1 LTSSRTTTQD
11 ITDTVVASFSKC
23 DSPRLGQIMEE
34 LVKHLHAFAAKVGL
48 TPAEWEAAIR
58 ILTATGHITD
68 ERRQEF
74 ILWSDALGLSS
85 LVDAM
90 AHPGLPAT
98 TEATVLGPFWTP
110 DAPERAFGESMIE
123 RPAGT
128 PALVR
133 GHVLSSD
140 GSPIAEAELDVWQNG
155 GDQLY
160 TVQDPTA
167 PEGHLRGRFRTQAD
181 GSYAFVGVRP
191 TPYTIP
197 SDGPVGEM
205 LKATGR
211 HPWRPAHLHMIVTA
225 PGYQRLTTHIFDADS
240 EYLDADA
247 VFAVKQS
254 LVRRFAPRSA
264 DDPERPSNIE
274 GPWCSLETDIVL
286 EPARG

>member
-1 LTSSRTTTQD
+1 LASSRTTTED

-23 DSPRLGQIMEE
+23 DSPRLRQIMEE
-34 LVKHLHAFAAKVGL
+34 LVRHLHAFATTVGL
-48 TPAEWEAAIR
+48 TPEEWETAIR

-98 TEATVLGPFWTP
+98 TEATVLGPFWTA
-110 DAPERAFGESMIE
+110 DAPVRDYGESMIE

-128 PALVR
+128 PTLVQGR
-133 GHVLSSD
+133 VSSA
-140 GSPIAEAELDVWQNG
+140 GGQPIADAELDVWQNG
-155 GDQLY
+155 ADQLY
-160 TVQDPTA
+160 TVQDKTA
-167 PEGHLRGRFRTQAD
+167 PTGHLRGRFKTRAD

-197 SDGPVGEM
+197 SDGPVGAM
-205 LKATGR
+205 LEATGR
-211 HPWRPAHLHMIVTA
+211 HPWRPAHLHMIVSA

-254 LVRRFAPRSA
+254 LVRRFLQRSA
-264 DDPERPSNIE
+264 EDPERPSNID
-274 GPWCSLETDIVL
+274 GPWCSLVTDIVL
-286 EPARG
+286 EPT